1 MLCRLRRMGA
11 APSGE
16 ATVTDVH
23 STVPSGR
30 ARVLVV
36 DDSPTAL
43 RLLQAVFE
51 AEHFDV
57 VTAHDGGEGLEKVQ
71 QCRPDLIVTDSI
83 MPGVDGFA
91 FLRTL
96 RENSAT
102 RLIPVIMLSS
112 EDARDPKSQRG
123 EFQPDAFVAKSMEMG
138 PLLNQ
143 AKDLLKRPHQDR

>member
-1 MLCRLRRMGA
+1 MLCGFRRTGA

-16 ATVTDVH
+16 ATVTDEH

-43 RLLQAVFE
+43 GLLQAVFE
-51 AEHFDV
+51 AEHFEV
-57 VTAHDGGEGLEKVQ
+57 VTANDGGEGLKKVQ
-71 QCRPDLIVTDSI
+71 QCRPDLIVTDSN

-102 RLIPVIMLSS
+102 CLIPVIMLSTGDS
-112 EDARDPKSQRG
+112 RDPKPQPS

-143 AKDLLKRPHQDR
+143 AKDLLKRSGPD

>member
-1 MLCRLRRMGA
+1 M
-11 APSGE
+11 
-16 ATVTDVH
+16 TDEH
-23 STVPSGR
+23 STVSSGR

-43 RLLQAVFE
+43 RLLRAVFE

-57 VTAHDGGEGLEKVQ
+57 VTANDGGEGLEKVQ

-91 FLRTL
+91 FLRRL
-96 RENSAT
+96 KENPAT
-102 RLIPVIMLSS
+102 RLIPVIMLTSG
-112 EDARDPKSQRG
+112 DLRDPKYQDS
-123 EFQPDAFVAKSMEMG
+123 ELQPDVFVTKSMEME

-143 AKDLLKRPHQDR
+143 ARELLKRLPQDR

>member
-1 MLCRLRRMGA
+1 M
-11 APSGE
+11 
-16 ATVTDVH
+16 TDEN
-23 STVPSGR
+23 SAFPRGR

-43 RLLQAVFE
+43 RLLQVVFE

-57 VTAHDGGEGLEKVQ
+57 VTANDGGEGLEKVQ
-71 QCRPDLIVTDSI
+71 QCRPDLIVTDSV

-91 FLRTL
+91 FLRRL
-96 RENSAT
+96 RENPAT
-102 RLIPVIMLSS
+102 RLIPVIMLSTGDS
-112 EDARDPKSQRG
+112 RDPKSQPS

-143 AKDLLKRPHQDR
+143 ARDLLKRLHQDR

>member
-1 MLCRLRRMGA
+1 MTNELS
-11 APSGE
+11 P
-16 ATVTDVH
+16 
-23 STVPSGR
+23 VPGSR
-30 ARVLVV
+30 PRVLVV

-43 RLLQAVFE
+43 GLLQAVFE
-51 AEHFDV
+51 AAHFDV
-57 VTAHDGGEGLEKVQ
+57 VTANDGGEGLEKVQ

-102 RLIPVIMLSS
+102 RLIPVIMLSTG
-112 EDARDPKSQRG
+112 DAGDPKSQTN

-143 AKDLLKRPHQDR
+143 AKDLLKRPRQDR

>member
-1 MLCRLRRMGA
+1 MTNER
-11 APSGE
+11 
-16 ATVTDVH
+16 
-23 STVPSGR
+23 STVPGSR

-43 RLLQAVFE
+43 GLLQAVFE

-57 VTAHDGGEGLEKVQ
+57 VTANDGGEGLKKVQ

-102 RLIPVIMLSS
+102 RLIPVIMLSAG
-112 EDARDPKSQRG
+112 DAGDPTSQTN

-143 AKDLLKRPHQDR
+143 AKNLLKRLHQDR

>member
-1 MLCRLRRMGA
+1 M
-11 APSGE
+11 
-16 ATVTDVH
+16 TDEH

-43 RLLQAVFE
+43 GLLQAVFE

-57 VTAHDGGEGLEKVQ
+57 VTANDGGEGLEKVQ
-71 QCRPDLIVTDSI
+71 QWRPDLIVTDSI

-102 RLIPVIMLSS
+102 RLIPVIMLSTG
-112 EDARDPKSQRG
+112 DAGDPKSQAS

-143 AKDLLKRPHQDR
+143 AKNLLKRLHQDR

>member
-1 MLCRLRRMGA
+1 M
-11 APSGE
+11 
-16 ATVTDVH
+16 TDEN
-23 STVPSGR
+23 SAFPRGR

-57 VTAHDGGEGLEKVQ
+57 VTANDGGEGLEKVQ

-91 FLRTL
+91 FLRRL
-96 RENSAT
+96 KENPAT
-102 RLIPVIMLSS
+102 RLIPVIMLTSG
-112 EDARDPKSQRG
+112 DLRDPEYQQS
-123 EFQPDAFVAKSMEMG
+123 ESQPDAFVTKSMEME

-143 AKDLLKRPHQDR
+143 ARDLLKRSSARRAPLPDSEAFPAS